1 MTAYTGDQFCSA
13 ALFVLLDAIL
23 HFTKQEDCICVR
35 LPSCVKDSCTEP
47 LWMSVSITAT
57 AAG

>member
-1 MTAYTGDQFCSA
+1 MTTYTGDQFCSA
-13 ALFVLLDAIL
+13 ALFLLLDVIL
-23 HFTKQEDCICVR
+23 HFTKQEDCASVYVCHFVQR
-35 LPSCVKDSCTEP
+35 TAA